1 MTITIETAR
10 MHHLNRLYEIEN
22 ECFQTEAF
30 TKQRISSLL
39 TDYNSISLVAKGE
52 NQIVG
57 FIMGSIYFE
66 RNSLTGHIL
75 TIDVSTEHR
84 GKQIGTRLLQEMEKL
99 FRERGIMVC
108 HLEVRE
114 DNLAALGLYRKF
126 GYVEIGKLKNY
137 YGSAHGI
144 YLRKA
149 LS

>member
-10 MHHLNRLYEIEN
+10 MHHLNKLREIEK
-22 ECFQTEAF
+22 ECFHTEAF
-30 TKQRISSLL
+30 TKQQISNLL

-52 NQIVG
+52 DQIVG
-57 FIMGSIYFE
+57 FIMGSVCFE

-75 TIDVSTEHR
+75 TIDVLTEYR
-84 GKQIGTRLLQEMEKL
+84 GKQIGTKLLQEMEKL

-108 HLEVRE
+108 RLEVRE

-126 GYVEIGKLKNY
+126 GYAEIGRLKNY

-144 YLRKA
+144 YLQKT
-149 LS
+149 LT